1 MENDMTDD
9 NTAPDPT
16 GFLRD
21 YEEKDRTLKAL
32 STSLHTANKKALFDT
47 LEAAGITSVHVTF
60 DGSGDS
66 GQIEEIG
73 AVSGDQPRDFP
84 AGMVILGRAYWGR
97 SEADLVE
104 CSVYQAVETLAYDF
118 LEETHSGWENNAGA
132 YGEFAFDVA
141 GRSITLDY
149 NERFE
154 DSEYTQ
160 HIY

>member
-1 MENDMTDD
+1 MTDD
-9 NTAPDPT
+9 NSAPDPT

-21 YEEKDRTLKAL
+21 YDEKDSAFKAL
-32 STSLHTANKKALFDT
+32 SASMHAANKKALFDA
-47 LEAAGITSVHVTF
+47 LEAAGITRVLVSF

-73 AVSGDQPRDFP
+73 AVSGDQLRDFP
-84 AGMVILGRAYWGR
+84 PGTVVIGRAYWGA

-104 CSVYQAVETLAYDF
+104 CSVYQAVETLVYDF
-118 LEETHSGWENNAGA
+118 LDETHSGWENNAGA
-132 YGEFAFDVA
+132 YGEFTFNVT

-154 DSEYTQ
+154 ESEYTQ